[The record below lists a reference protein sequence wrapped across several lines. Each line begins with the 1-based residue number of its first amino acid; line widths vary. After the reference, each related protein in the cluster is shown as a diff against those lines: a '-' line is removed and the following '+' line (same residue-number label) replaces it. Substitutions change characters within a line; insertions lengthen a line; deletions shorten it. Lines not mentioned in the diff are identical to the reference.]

1 MSQLCIAIVFAGAL
15 VCLLASI
22 LLFLRRKSG
31 ERARLLLAVIV
42 FFSVF
47 NYIPRFIALCN
58 GDIPEFVVSVKMLLQ
73 AIFMVNAYVMYA
85 VEVVSPGWLSFRR
98 VLKLYSFWILLL
110 AIYLVSLAAGIKYLQ
125 YSSVIEMLAYAGRF
139 EVWFRLVLCILI
151 FIPALFVFFVRRT
164 RIYNNSNHVWI
175 IKYTITLVVNIIA
188 YTLVLLFNNA
198 IVHTLYY
205 YISVGCSLYI
215 VYMELFDRLII
226 SAGSL
231 IEEVAGIKGHKEG
244 SLIEQLDSYIAN
256 HQAWRDPDFSLNMLA
271 AELCTNRTTLSKALR
286 ENGYGSYTNYINKL
300 RIEDFL
306 SQAKS
311 GKYSNFQESFFIAG
325 FRSRSTAF
333 RNCRQYAGMTPSEYF
348 QKRE

>member
-1 MSQLCIAIVFAGAL
+1 MSQLYIATVFAGAL
-15 VCLLASI
+15 VCLLASV
-22 LLFLRRKSG
+22 LLFLRRNSG
-31 ERARLLLAVIV
+31 ERSRLILAVIV

-47 NYIPRFIALCN
+47 NYIPRFIALYN
-58 GDIPEFVVSVKMLLQ
+58 GETPEFVVTVKMLLQ

-98 VLKLYSFWILLL
+98 ILKLYSFWVLLL
-110 AIYLVSLAAGIKYLQ
+110 AIYLVSLAAGVKYSQ
-125 YSSVIEMLAYAGRF
+125 YGSVIEMFNQVYRF

-151 FIPALFVFFVRRT
+151 FMPALFLFFVRRI
-164 RIYNNSNHVWI
+164 RIYNNTNHIWV

-188 YTLVLLFNNA
+188 YILVLLFNNT

-215 VYMELFDRLII
+215 VYMELFDRLIV
-226 SAGSL
+226 SSGSL
-231 IEEVAGIKGHKEG
+231 TAEVAGIKGYKDG
-244 SLIEQLDSYIAN
+244 SLIEKLDSYMAN
-256 HQAWRDPDFSLNMLA
+256 HQAWRDPDLSLNMLA
-271 AELCTNRTTLSKALR
+271 AELCTNRTTLSKVLR
-286 ENGYGSYTNYINKL
+286 EYGYGSYTNYINKL

-306 SQAKS
+306 TQAES
-311 GKYSNFQESFFIAG
+311 GNYANFQESFFIAG

-333 RNCRQYAGMTPSEYF
+333 RNFRQYAGMTPSEYF